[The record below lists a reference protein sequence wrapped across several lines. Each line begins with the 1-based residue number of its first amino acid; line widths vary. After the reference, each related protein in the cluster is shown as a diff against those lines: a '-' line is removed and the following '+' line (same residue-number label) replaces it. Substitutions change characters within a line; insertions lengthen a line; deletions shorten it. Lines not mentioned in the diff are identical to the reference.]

1 MSQPVEYPIKVWLL
15 PMGGPLNGASKVKSV
30 PPKTVLRD
38 LSKGGA
44 LFAEGWT
51 TCTCCGQPRPTG
63 VCGLFAGARQ
73 GKPVSIRTVHNLE
86 WLGFIEEYGNEY
98 RLTELGKSASGRR
111 GSLDQIAAM
120 LGSSK

>member
-15 PMGGPLNGASKVKSV
+15 PMAGPTNGASKIKSV
-30 PPKTVLRD
+30 PPKIVLRD
-38 LSKGGA
+38 LSKGGT

-51 TCTCCGQPRPTG
+51 TCACCGQPRPTG
-63 VCGLFAGARQ
+63 VCGLIWGAH
-73 GKPVSIRTVHNLE
+73 GKPVSVRTVRNLE

-111 GSLDQIAAM
+111 GSLEQIAAM